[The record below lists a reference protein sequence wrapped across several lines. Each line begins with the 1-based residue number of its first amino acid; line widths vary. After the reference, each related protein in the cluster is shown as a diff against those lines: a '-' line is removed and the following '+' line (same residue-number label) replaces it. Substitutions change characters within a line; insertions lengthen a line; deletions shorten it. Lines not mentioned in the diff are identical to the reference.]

1 MNAHAIRSTDELLAH
16 ALAIE
21 SGAAQGYADL
31 ADQLEVHNNQRVA
44 ALFRRMADIEQRHLA
59 QLRALIGERAL
70 PHLAPWEYRWS
81 SAEPPE
87 APDESAVYYLMSE
100 REALELALT
109 HERRAARF
117 YTELAGGARREDVR
131 ALARSF
137 QTEEQEHVRLIEQWL
152 QRTDAAAAP
161 EDDPDPPGEAE

>member
-1 MNAHAIRSTDELLAH
+1 MSPHAIRSTDELLAH

-21 SGAAQGYADL
+21 SGAVEGYAEL

-44 ALFRRMADIEQRHLA
+44 ALFRRMAQIENEHLVR
-59 QLRALIGERAL
+59 LRALIADRRL

-87 APDESAVYYLMSE
+87 APDASGVRYLMSE

-117 YTELAGGARREDVR
+117 YAGLADDARRQDVR
-131 ALARSF
+131 VLAQSF
-137 QTEEQEHVRLIEQWL
+137 QAEEEEHVRLIEQWL
-152 QRTDAAAAP
+152 QRAGATGQPD
-161 EDDPDPPGEAE
+161 EDPDPPGEAE